1 MSTEGKSA
9 EFKENLK
16 HATQASGDEELARQ
30 FAEAAEFMG
39 SLKDR
44 SPPVN
49 LSQDE
54 LLEVRINK
62 RMGIGGP
69 SYLT

>member
-1 MSTEGKSA
+1 MRTEGKSE
-9 EFKENLK
+9 EFKDNLK
-16 HATQASGDEELARQ
+16 HATKASGDEELALQ

-44 SPPVN
+44 NPPVN

-54 LLEVRINK
+54 LLEVRSNSSNGLRKHHI
-62 RMGIGGP
+62 
-69 SYLT
+69 